1 MKNITKITLFSLV
14 SGLTYAQ
21 PANNSCASA
30 IVLTVGAPCTNGTTV
45 AATTQLGENSPA
57 CWLTAASTTVWYK
70 FTTGAAGT
78 YNVSLDNGGSMDS
91 QIALY
96 SNTCPGSAA
105 TMLACSEDDGTSN
118 TLAGF
123 VSANLAAST
132 TYLIQV
138 DTYSTGTGTFCINVN
153 QVVTPPND
161 CIFSATDITSQ
172 INTLSSTNL
181 FECAPFTYNP
191 AGPGGDPTR
200 DNLAG
205 DPNGCNGSL
214 IVVGVPPQV
223 PNPDHRDVWFKF
235 TVDGTTPPAWLS
247 LYQQT
252 GTTPNYSTAIY
263 SGTPGGTCGSGGSI
277 TGMTQIDCSAGEYV
291 DAVLPGSNI
300 DGGARDMADCTTP
313 IHPRIDVSALPNGT
327 YYFRVWESFGGAP
340 SDGEF
345 NLCAESATPAG
356 VTSDGCPSQ
365 NTVGCLGSTTNANF
379 TNTYSDLGNNGM
391 TGNSCNTAINEPQ
404 LAAGAAG
411 QIRDACGGAWVT
423 QVGYANNVMNNSAIY
438 QFTIDAT
445 APCQANVLL
454 EFSNIE
460 YGGTNGNVA
469 QIQVMNGTCVGG
481 TSAIMTGT
489 TSQSCLEMRPVGSTL
504 PSGVYYI
511 VVDGQDGQLL
521 QYDMNLT
528 VTHTGIGCTPTVC
541 DPIVL
546 GAEFDYFDV
555 YKIEAEKIKVLWG
568 TVFEEKNDYFEVE
581 RTYDGKTFE
590 SVATLKAK
598 GSSTNLNK
606 YESFDWNIDPTKD
619 VVYYRIKQVD
629 FDGNHTYSSLRSIT
643 IEKNHIQRVKKLN
656 MLGQAVDDNY
666 AGFVIEVFSD
676 GTSKKIYNY

>member
-1 MKNITKITLFSLV
+1 MKNITKITLLSLV
-14 SGLTYAQ
+14 SGLSYAQ
-21 PANNSCASA
+21 PANNNCANAITLTVNNACVNGTNVGANTEIGETGTGCWASAPSNTVWYQFTTTSAGTYIVSTANSPGNPDTQIKVISGSCA
-30 IVLTVGAPCTNGTTV
+30 VQTTV
-45 AATTQLGENSPA
+45 ACNEDAVGLRAEV
-57 CWLTAASTTVWYK
+57 AAV
-70 FTTGAAGT
+70 
-78 YNVSLDNGGSMDS
+78 L
-91 QIALY
+91 
-96 SNTCPGSAA
+96 SAA
-105 TMLACSEDDGTSN
+105 T
-118 TLAGF
+118 
-123 VSANLAAST
+123 
-132 TYLIQV
+132 TYLVQV
-138 DTYSTGTGTFCINVN
+138 DIFGATTGSFCINVN
-153 QVVTPPND
+153 FTPPAPND
-161 CIFSATDITSQ
+161 CIFNAIDLTAQ
-172 INTLSSTNL
+172 INTISSTNL

-191 AGPGGDPTR
+191 PGAGGDPTR

-205 DPNGCNGSL
+205 DPNGCNGS
-214 IVVGVPPQV
+214 IITVGPPPGQTN
-223 PNPDHRDVWFKF
+223 NPDHRDIWFKF

-252 GTTPNYSTAIY
+252 GTTPNYSTALY

-277 TGMTQIDCSAGEYV
+277 TGMTHIDCSAGEYV
-291 DAVLPGSNI
+291 DAVLPGSNV

-313 IHPRIDVSALPNGT
+313 IHPRLDVSALANGT

-340 SDGEF
+340 SDGLF

-356 VTSDGCPSQ
+356 AVTTDGCPTS
-365 NTVGCLGSTTNANF
+365 NTVGCLGSTTNADF
-379 TNTYSDLGNNGM
+379 TNTYTNLGNNGM
-391 TGNSCNTAINEPQ
+391 TGNACNTAPDEPQ

-411 QIRDACGGAWVT
+411 QIRDGCGGPWVT

-460 YGGTNGNVA
+460 YGGTNGNIA

-481 TSAIMTGT
+481 TSAVMTGT
-489 TSQSCLEMRPVGSTL
+489 TDQPCLEMRPVGSTL

-555 YKIEAEKIKVLWG
+555 YKIEAEKIKVQWG
-568 TVFEEKNDYFEVE
+568 TIFEEKNDYFEVE

-590 SVATLKAK
+590 TVTTIKAK
-598 GSSTNLNK
+598 GNSTDLNK
-606 YESFDWNIDPTKD
+606 YESFDWNIDPTKN

-629 FDGNHTYSSLRSIT
+629 FDGNFTYSSLRSINVHSQDVQLVNRFNL
-643 IEKNHIQRVKKLN
+643 I
-656 MLGQAVDDNY
+656 GQTVEDDFK
-666 AGFVIEVFSD
+666 GFVIEVFSD
-676 GTSKKIYNY
+676 GTSIKRYNY